1 MCPPALRCDLIAGS
15 KRRRP
20 LLPRAA
26 ASWQPRAVHA
36 CGAYGG
42 ASAAQALAARLADG
56 LFLPLLD
63 AAGPV
68 AVARGAAGGAGG
80 ADEAAELRWRPDGA
94 GAPVEA
100 ALLECLAFQAG
111 ARVLAPL

>member
-1 MCPPALRCDLIAGS
+1 M
-15 KRRRP
+15 
-20 LLPRAA
+20 
-26 ASWQPRAVHA
+26 
-36 CGAYGG
+36 
-42 ASAAQALAARLADG
+42 
-56 LFLPLLD
+56 
-63 AAGPV
+63 
-68 AVARGAAGGAGG
+68 AVARGATGAPDG